1 MSAAVQ
7 MAARK
12 LVCVRQ
18 LGSTTESA
26 KNGCSSED
34 LQKSAASGGA
44 TGGGGGIDPPRFA
57 FDRSAVIMSPTLA
70 DLALHAGIPGKFRGS
85 CPWWRVKTAT
95 LRAKIESWRLLVVRA
110 SPPPGL
116 QRRPRQQA
124 NMRIFLLRFS
134 KRHTLTQPGYGL
146 DRTTL
151 GERHQEG
158 FHFHRVHRHGH
169 RGVVLIE
176 EMAHVLRRFALEHR
190 AARILCEAPDFLL
203 RLPRLAWL
211 VGGPVRNDGGRVPIR
226 SKAAQLCDTQCC
238 CTHSMVSEAD
248 VTLRPAFEKM
258 EESENVTG

>member
-1 MSAAVQ
+1 MEPARRCRSRDVTRSGGSSILTHEAGSAQQRQQRAGPRCSRDHRALAAGWRGCSPVIVRGRAGRWWMTRGTAMSAAVQ

-134 KRHTLTQPGYGL
+134 KRHTLTQPGYG
-146 DRTTL
+146 
-151 GERHQEG
+151 
-158 FHFHRVHRHGH
+158 
-169 RGVVLIE
+169 
-176 EMAHVLRRFALEHR
+176 
-190 AARILCEAPDFLL
+190 
-203 RLPRLAWL
+203 
-211 VGGPVRNDGGRVPIR
+211 
-226 SKAAQLCDTQCC
+226 
-238 CTHSMVSEAD
+238 
-248 VTLRPAFEKM
+248 
-258 EESENVTG
+258 